1 MKVEYTQRE
10 YPMFSAC
17 GLNCGL
23 CPRYQMEG
31 ASQCPGCAGKGFSAQ
46 HPKCGVLSCSQRKG
60 VAYCFQ
66 CAEYPCKR
74 YDGADKADS
83 FITHLHQLKDLEKAK
98 AVGMEN
104 YRIQLDEKI
113 KLLEY
118 LLAQYNDGRKKSFYC
133 VAVNLLELTD
143 IQDVLQQIENTPIKQ
158 APAKEKAAAVADL
171 LREKAAARNISL
183 QLRK

>member
-1 MKVEYTQRE
+1 
-10 YPMFSAC
+10 
-17 GLNCGL
+17 
-23 CPRYQMEG
+23 
-31 ASQCPGCAGKGFSAQ
+31 
-46 HPKCGVLSCSQRKG
+46 
-60 VAYCFQ
+60 
-66 CAEYPCKR
+66 
-74 YDGADKADS
+74 
-83 FITHLHQLKDLEKAK
+83 
-98 AVGMEN
+98 MEN